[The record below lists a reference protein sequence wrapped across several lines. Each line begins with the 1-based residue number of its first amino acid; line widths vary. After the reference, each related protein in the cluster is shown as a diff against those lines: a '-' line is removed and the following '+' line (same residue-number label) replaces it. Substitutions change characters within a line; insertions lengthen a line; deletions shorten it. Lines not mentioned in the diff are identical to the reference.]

1 MEQKNHYLRS
11 PDLLPVA
18 HSKRKISTMGFSVMW
33 VGMAV
38 VLAAFAIGGAGVQQ
52 MPLTWVLIASF
63 LGCVLIGAFIS
74 LVADIG
80 IEHGISFPVY
90 LRAPFGTLGTH
101 LPALIRGVTA
111 SVWFGINTYFG
122 ATAINGIL
130 NIVNGFDNWFICF
143 VIFLAVQIINT
154 SIGIKAI
161 ENFANIAAPTIILI
175 ALWMYSS
182 LSAEAVALNR
192 DVWSWVESPVSGG
205 LLFTAFLIVMTG
217 NMGYWSTLA
226 ADISSLSR
234 FIKAPQNER
243 SWMKRNKGA
252 WVGTMIAMPIVQT
265 FVVAIGGVSFIA
277 VGNHDPVFAL
287 QQTAGGLVL
296 AILLVMIVLAQWS
309 TNMGANLVPAAT
321 IFSNIGGPKVPF
333 YAGAIL
339 AGVIGMITQPWNL
352 FDILLPFLG
361 ISGGILSS
369 IVGIII
375 ADYYLLRKRRVN
387 VTDLYNYYGQYRY
400 SKGINWAGVIAMI
413 IGGLISIKLVL
424 MSFFAGF
431 IVGGLI
437 YYILAK
443 YWWFKKYPQ
452 AEIDTPDD
460 ELYLGLT
467 VGKDW
472 KIED

>member
-1 MEQKNHYLRS
+1 
-11 PDLLPVA
+11 
-18 HSKRKISTMGFSVMW
+18 
-33 VGMAV
+33 
-38 VLAAFAIGGAGVQQ
+38 
-52 MPLTWVLIASF
+52 
-63 LGCVLIGAFIS
+63 
-74 LVADIG
+74 
-80 IEHGISFPVY
+80 
-90 LRAPFGTLGTH
+90 
-101 LPALIRGVTA
+101 
-111 SVWFGINTYFG
+111 
-122 ATAINGIL
+122 
-130 NIVNGFDNWFICF
+130 
-143 VIFLAVQIINT
+143 
-154 SIGIKAI
+154 
-161 ENFANIAAPTIILI
+161 
-175 ALWMYSS
+175 
-182 LSAEAVALNR
+182 
-192 DVWSWVESPVSGG
+192 
-205 LLFTAFLIVMTG
+205 
-217 NMGYWSTLA
+217 
-226 ADISSLSR
+226 
-234 FIKAPQNER
+234 
-243 SWMKRNKGA
+243 MKRNKGA